1 MEYSFNLPIK
11 AFSVNAYYYKNR
23 AIKTKEARAW
33 EAVVLWHL
41 REHPSLLEMA
51 DKWRI
56 SCGIFHIRICNN
68 YPRHMYYNKHGQVSA
83 KTFDITNCEK
93 PLVDLIMNNFMNV
106 NDRYLTVCVSS
117 KGPVMD
123 RQSID
128 ITIKLLSE
136 EESK

>member
-1 MEYSFNLPIK
+1 
-11 AFSVNAYYYKNR
+11 
-23 AIKTKEARAW
+23 
-33 EAVVLWHL
+33 
-41 REHPSLLEMA
+41 
-51 DKWRI
+51 
-56 SCGIFHIRICNN
+56 
-68 YPRHMYYNKHGQVSA
+68 MYYNKHGQVSA